1 MKDSLVHM
9 KTIRDMMKLSAAPDA
24 DIYRD
29 LLACFNGTPYIPGG
43 SSPSGCDCSGSVCTA
58 LNVLYGTDTDVTADT
73 LYKLYFTERSDSDD
87 ALCAVFFIDRN
98 GKAVHVAGRLG
109 DDFYMNVSRAE
120 PGEKGAIRSYD
131 ELTAMYPLFR
141 MVQRSLQTGAWK

>member
-9 KTIRDMMKLSAAPDA
+9 KTIRDMMRLSAAPDA

-29 LLACFNGTPYIPGG
+29 LLACFNGTPYAWGG

-58 LNVLYGTDTDVTADT
+58 LNVLYGTDRDVTADT
-73 LYKLYFTERSDSDD
+73 LYKLYFTQRSDGDD

-109 DDFYMNVSRAE
+109 DDFYMNVSRTE
-120 PGEKGAIRSYD
+120 PEQKGTIRSYN
-131 ELTAMYPLFR
+131 ELKAMYPLFR

>member
-1 MKDSLVHM
+1 M
-9 KTIRDMMKLSAAPDA
+9 KTIRDMMRRAAAPDA

-29 LLACFNGTPYIPGG
+29 LLACFNGTPYVWGG

-58 LNVLYGTDTDVTADT
+58 LNILYGTDKDETADT
-73 LYKLYFTERSDSDD
+73 LYKLYFTEMKDNDD

-109 DDFYMNVSRAE
+109 DDFYMNVSRTE
-120 PGEKGAIRSYD
+120 PEQKGTIRSYD
-131 ELTAMYPLFR
+131 ELKAMYPLFR